1 MTHVPLLNQAQSSP
15 AKTLTLLQ
23 RNRTALCQSKS
34 RKQIESVKGTLS
46 SSGQPLDLNTKV
58 FFENQFEKD
67 FSHVRVHSNSKSAHS
82 ANAISAAAYTVGSS
96 IAFGRNQYQPN
107 TVGGR
112 RLLAHEL
119 THVAQNGNRSL
130 DLGNLKLGNADCLA
144 EREAAWSETTF
155 GSANDLTSSTIRST
169 HGLGSSIIRR
179 RSIAQDSGSGQ
190 SMASRARQ
198 DALSIID
205 VLTEFHISD
214 KQESEV
220 IKKLQYWG
228 KTSTRNE
235 NYLDIIL
242 TILQGRSL
250 TMKYLGLFESAPST
264 YLDQLFEEMED
275 QRSLDL
281 RELIQTH
288 SVQFAS
294 YRNRKGVSVFGS
306 VTSAVVNEVRSFQ
319 EFLISKMRNM
329 ISELAGQERSIA
341 EAVLDLIEGIS
352 DVLIGTLFFLTGV
365 VSGVFSEIWS
375 MIEGFA
381 QLIIGILKALWLLV
395 SNFEKFK
402 ENGAALLEALWNLP
416 AAIKALITGWQDEFD
431 RSTED
436 QQIVMVGE
444 LLGRTI
450 ATFATFG
457 FVIGKA
463 GKLSKMRVPVR
474 VNVPVPVPARA
485 LAGIG
490 SEGFEIGTKM
500 LSSSVNVGKLAQPAA
515 GGGVA
520 ASSLLGKSKKLT
532 RNSKAKIKRNQTSKF
547 RGDKSVRGF
556 LNHGEVM
563 ERLGNLKNRLKQI
576 GLHDS
581 KIGIRGSSV
590 TGESSKGAGKFFEN
604 RKSDI
609 DFFVINDA
617 YSSKFPLDNSLS
629 VKPKYLPENVKQVLD
644 DFGKETSKQLG
655 RKSSVRFIDSTAAA
669 AMEIFM
675 LN

>member
-1 MTHVPLLNQAQSSP
+1 MTHVPLLNQAAKSSP
-15 AKTLTLLQ
+15 AKALPLLQ

-130 DLGNLKLGNADCLA
+130 DLGNLKLGPLNCPT
-144 EREAAWSETTF
+144 ERQAASNETTF
-155 GSANDLTSSTIRST
+155 GSAYNFKSPTIGPT
-169 HGLGSSIIRR
+169 NENVSSIIRR
-179 RSIAQDSGSGQ
+179 KSFAQQSGGNGQ
-190 SMASRARQ
+190 SMASHARQ

-220 IKKLQYWG
+220 IKTLQDWG
-228 KTSTRNE
+228 RISTQDE

-275 QRSLDL
+275 ERSLDL

-288 SVQFAS
+288 STKFAS

-306 VTSAVVNEVRSFQ
+306 VTSAVVNEARSFQ

-381 QLIIGILKALWLLV
+381 QLILGILKALWLLV

-402 ENGAALLEALWNLP
+402 ENGAALLDALWNLP
-416 AAIKALITGWQDEFD
+416 RAIKALIAGWQEEFG

-436 QQIVMVGE
+436 RQIVMIGE
-444 LLGRTI
+444 LTGQII
-450 ATFATFG
+450 AAILTSG
-457 FVIGKA
+457 FTVTKA
-463 GKLSKMRVPVR
+463 GKVSKLRLP
-474 VNVPVPVPARA
+474 
-485 LAGIG
+485 
-490 SEGFEIGTKM
+490 
-500 LSSSVNVGKLAQPAA
+500 
-515 GGGVA
+515 
-520 ASSLLGKSKKLT
+520 KKLSRKRSSGRQAPTTVRLADQQVKTMDLSPKITT
-532 RNSKAKIKRNQTSKF
+532 RVSNGFVYTTYRRSY
-547 RGDKSVRGF
+547 RG
-556 LNHGEVM
+556 
-563 ERLGNLKNRLKQI
+563 I
-576 GLHDS
+576 
-581 KIGIRGSSV
+581 
-590 TGESSKGAGKFFEN
+590 
-604 RKSDI
+604 
-609 DFFVINDA
+609 
-617 YSSKFPLDNSLS
+617 
-629 VKPKYLPENVKQVLD
+629 PENVRKTSYKSLEAKSRKAFV
-644 DFGKETSKQLG
+644 KENELKGTGLQAGHIGPAQGGPPIGQTMEEFAKDLENLVPQSERMNKGINYRLMEDKVTEYRRKNPKKLITISITTKRKKTDRVPMSRSISIRDENNKIPEELSQFLEDGSGVSVIYINAFKDQL
-655 RKSSVRFIDSTAAA
+655 K
-669 AMEIFM
+669 
-675 LN
+675 